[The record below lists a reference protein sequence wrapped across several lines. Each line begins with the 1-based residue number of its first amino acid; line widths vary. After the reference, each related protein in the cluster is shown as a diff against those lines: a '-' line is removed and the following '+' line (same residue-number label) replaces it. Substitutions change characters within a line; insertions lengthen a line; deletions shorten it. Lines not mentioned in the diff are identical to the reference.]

1 MRALQKAT
9 QTKMKAP
16 KSRNASRHN
25 DTATGP
31 RVVPRE
37 REPQNTRKRAWH
49 NWLME
54 ENYL

>member
-1 MRALQKAT
+1 MTVLLKAT
-9 QTKMKAP
+9 RTKMKAP
-16 KSRNASRHN
+16 RSRNASRHN
-25 DTATGP
+25 DTTAGT

-37 REPQNTRKRAWH
+37 REPENTRKRAWH